1 MQNGGGGAG
10 RLPVVVIVGRPNV
23 GKSTLFN
30 RLVGRRQA
38 LVHDAPGVTRDR
50 REGDGKLGDLVF
62 RAVDT
67 AGLEEAF
74 DDSLAARM
82 RAQTEQAL
90 AGADVV
96 LMVIDARAGVTPVD
110 SHFADWL
117 RRQRVPVVLVAN
129 KCEGRAG
136 QDGVYDA
143 FALGLGEPVAVSAE
157 HGEGMGALFDAVAPH
172 LPVPGDGDDDAD
184 DEAGDGRALRLA
196 IVGRPNVGKST
207 LVNALVG
214 EHRQVTGP
222 EPGITRDAI
231 AVQWRFQDTDVAL
244 VDTAGLRRR
253 ARVTDSLEKLS
264 GSDTLT
270 AVRYAHVVVLVLDAT
285 LGIDKQDLSIARHVT
300 EEGRALVIAANKWD
314 VVSDRAAALRGIRER
329 IETSLPQ
336 VKGVPV
342 VRLSA
347 LTGRGLNRL
356 MPAVIG
362 AYRRW
367 NQRVGTSELND
378 WLASATGRHPPPL
391 GARGRRVRLRYAT
404 QAKARPPTFI
414 VFTSRPQ
421 DLPDSYV
428 RYLENDLRGRFG
440 LPGVPLRLV
449 LRAGNNPYVKDEGK
463 KRR

>member
-1 MQNGGGGAG
+1 M
-10 RLPVVVIVGRPNV
+10 PVVVIIGRPNV

-38 LVHDAPGVTRDR
+38 LVHDEPGVTRDR
-50 REGDGKLGDLVF
+50 READARLGDLVF

-82 RAQTEQAL
+82 RSQTEHAL
-90 AGADVV
+90 GSADVA
-96 LMVIDARAGVTPVD
+96 LMVFDARAGVTPVD
-110 SHFADWL
+110 AHFADWL
-117 RRQRVPVVLVAN
+117 RKQRVPVVLVAN

-136 QDGVYDA
+136 RDGIYDA
-143 FALGLGEPVAVSAE
+143 FSLGLGEAVPVSAE
-157 HGEGMGALFDAVAPH
+157 HGEGMGALYDAVAEH
-172 LPVPGDGDDDAD
+172 LPAPSEETPVQAIEDTAA
-184 DEAGDGRALRLA
+184 EADGRALRLA

-207 LVNALVG
+207 LVNYLIG
-214 EHRQVTGP
+214 ENRQVTGP

-231 AVQWRFQDTDVAL
+231 AVEWQYNDTNIAL

-253 ARVTDSLEKLS
+253 ARVTETLEKMS

-270 AVRYAHVVVLVLDAT
+270 AVRFAHVVALVLDAT
-285 LGIDKQDLSIARHVT
+285 LGLDKQDLSIARHVS
-300 EEGRALVIAANKWD
+300 EEGRALVIVANKWD
-314 VVSDRAAALRGIRER
+314 AVTDKAATLARIRDR

-347 LTGRGLNRL
+347 LTGKNVNRL

-428 RYLENDLRGRFG
+428 RFLENDLRGRFG
-440 LPGVPLRLV
+440 LPGTPLRLV
-449 LRAGNNPYVKDEGK
+449 MRQGKNPYVKDSKAKGGAK

>member
-1 MQNGGGGAG
+1 MQAGHAG

-30 RLVGRRQA
+30 RLVGRKQA

-50 REGDGKLGDLVF
+50 REGDGRLGDLTF

-67 AGLEEAF
+67 AGLEDAF

-90 AGADVV
+90 GGADVV
-96 LMVIDARAGVTPVD
+96 LMVFDARAGLTPVD
-110 SHFADWL
+110 HHFGDWL

-136 QDGVYDA
+136 QEGVYDA
-143 FALGLGEPVAVSAE
+143 FSLGLGEPVPVSAE
-157 HGEGMGALFDAVAPH
+157 HGQGMGALYDAVAAH
-172 LPVPGDGDDDAD
+172 LPAP
-184 DEAGDGRALRLA
+184 DEAAAVDEEVDERALRLA

-207 LVNALVG
+207 LVNSLLG

-222 EPGITRDAI
+222 EPGITRDSI
-231 AVQWRFQDTDVAL
+231 AVEWQYQDTRIAL

-253 ARVTDSLEKLS
+253 ARVTDALEKMS
-264 GSDTLT
+264 GSDTIS
-270 AVRYAHVVVLVLDAT
+270 AVRFAQVVALVLDAT
-285 LGIDKQDLSIARHVT
+285 LGIDKQDLTIARHVA
-300 EEGRALVIAANKWD
+300 EEGRALVIVANKWD
-314 VVSDRAAALRGIRER
+314 AVTDKGAALRQIRER
-329 IETSLPQ
+329 VETSLPQ
-336 VKGVPV
+336 VKGLPV

-347 LTGRGLNRL
+347 LTGGGVNRL

-391 GARGRRVRLRYAT
+391 GARGRRVKLRYAT

-428 RYLENDLRGRFG
+428 RFLENDLRGRFG

-449 LRAGNNPYVKDEGK
+449 LRAGKNPYVKEAGK